1 MFIGGIC
8 KIFVAKILNKL
19 RSKVLLKNNINETKT
34 PNLVWKA
41 FLTNKFKENNHYDI
55 LETLHVNVMNN
66 NIKIK
71 NIYYIVKYSK
81 SIQHN

>member
-1 MFIGGIC
+1 MFIGGIW
-8 KIFVAKILNKL
+8 KIFVVKIWN
-19 RSKVLLKNNINETKT
+19 RIPSKVLLKNYIHETKT

-55 LETLHVNVMNN
+55 LETLHVKVMNK
-66 NIKIK
+66 NIKIQ

-81 SIQHN
+81 SIQHS